1 MAAKKIPRAVVK
13 LSPEHKDRMIRAKE
27 DIEGAEHGISVL
39 KELGMDVTELEE
51 KMAWVKKTREILLR
65 EFG

>member
-1 MAAKKIPRAVVK
+1 MAEKRLPRTVVK
-13 LSPEHKDRMIRAKE
+13 LSPEHKDKMIRAKE
-27 DIEGAEHGISVL
+27 DIERTEHAVSVL
-39 KELGMDVTELEE
+39 KELGMDTKELEE